1 MDLSLC
7 SFFLL
12 QYYRNA
18 ALTVHSWTSKL
29 VSALWLGYNILVAI
43 AKQATHHMYMVLWLQ
58 DVANGK
64 TRQQIACLLY
74 SLFLKL
80 LKVNTLSFRESFNHA
95 RQFFCAFKIYNKIC
109 SMYLAAVVKIFK
121 NIRIHY
127 GMRGQIHNSALL
139 N

>member
-29 VSALWLGYNILVAI
+29 VSALWLEYNILVAI
-43 AKQATHHMYMVLWLQ
+43 AKQATHHMYMVLWLW

-64 TRQQIACLLY
+64 TRQQKACLLY

-95 RQFFCAFKIYNKIC
+95 RQFFFAHSRYIIKYVCI
-109 SMYLAAVVKIFK
+109 
-121 NIRIHY
+121 
-127 GMRGQIHNSALL
+127 LL
-139 N
+139 QLLKSLEILGFTMGWGGKFITQHC